1 MFSRLSNWFRGSRPQ
16 PIEPARLTSEREK
29 RYRPIDDG
37 NLGGTSPVN
46 ASFHDVLRRR
56 GIEPGN
62 FKREP
67 VERESFALVQDYLDR
82 SGSIADGGLRLA
94 DEQEIEVFGNTE
106 RFLSETPGGDGA
118 AWNDGLVYN
127 RDKTQRFLPVEGRG
141 FQTDHGTFW
150 QTFLECGP
158 FRRSWTTLT
167 APLKTGV
174 WRVTPPEF
182 DAGDLPSGVSMDIAR
197 VAYERQ
203 AKYAERLLFA
213 QLEGGWRKHINEAS
227 LALVQGVS
235 PFVELYTKGSIEQR
249 PRLRR
254 LQYRWPSSIT
264 RYFVDEDETI
274 RAIQMQN
281 PDGDPVIVNA
291 EHMSLYS
298 WDEFGLDPEGN
309 GYARSVHVWWEILQ
323 LASQLEAVTGEK
335 FGSPW
340 VYLSR
345 LNTDGTASG
354 DEQLDELRDIVN
366 AAVASENPV
375 IVLPDNTAINVAGA
389 SGAAPD
395 FTAVKQFA
403 LERIT
408 EILVGESAL
417 IAVGKSGSYAARES
431 AADAAISF
439 APAIAAWM
447 CDVMNGADNLRTTGA
462 LPKAIDSQFG
472 GTLIPGLYP
481 ELEFS
486 LGGFDDT
493 TGVESIIAAASAG
506 LVQVNDEVQKHV
518 HEKLR
523 LPPPVFAEQIAPAAA
538 QPSQVQ
544 PVAAAGVRLAD
555 IDAVRVG
562 KQLDLFDSSLGREMT
577 GVFAKWMQTVKQ
589 QLDEARRSN
598 DFAPEAVVAV
608 LEALRP
614 QLKAQLRAAVDG
626 QAISIL
632 RYGAETVAD
641 QLGMPIKAPGV
652 ERLVDSSALQLRS
665 MAAVDEL
672 INRHEGLV
680 LERFVAFAR
689 GETAISIPVLAEGT
703 VAGVA
708 AKITSTALNVGREA
722 MADLVI
728 EQAKSMGINGEVIA
742 ERSAVMDK
750 NTCGKCRELD
760 GARARFGSV
769 KYFDMAPPNKCL
781 GGDRCRCIY
790 TYILPD
796 EEGYQR
802 ALAALSKAS

>member
-1 MFSRLSNWFRGSRPQ
+1 MFQRLSNWLRGSTP
-16 PIEPARLTSEREK
+16 EPVRSEREK
-29 RYRPIDDG
+29 RYLPIDSG

-46 ASFHDVLRRR
+46 ASFHDVLARR
-56 GIEPGN
+56 GITPGN
-62 FKREP
+62 FNRPP
-67 VERESFALVQDYLDR
+67 VERESFALVQDYVDR
-82 SGSIADGGLRLA
+82 AGWIQDGGLRLA
-94 DEQEIEVFGNTE
+94 DEQEIETFGNAQ

-141 FQTDHGTFW
+141 FQVDHGTFW

-174 WRVTPPEF
+174 WRVSPPDF
-182 DAGDLPSGVSMDIAR
+182 DAGDLPSGVSMDVAR

-203 AKYAERLLFA
+203 AKYAERLLFS

-235 PFVELYTKGSIEQR
+235 PFVELYTEATLEKR

-254 LQYRWPSSIT
+254 LQYRWPSSIV

-281 PDGDPVIVNA
+281 PDGGPVIVNA
-291 EHMSLYS
+291 EHMTLYS

-340 VYLSR
+340 VYLSKV
-345 LNTDGTASG
+345 NTDGKASS
-354 DEQLDELRDIVN
+354 DDQLNELRDIVN

-375 IVLPDNTAINVAGA
+375 IVLPDNTSINVAGA

-439 APAIAAWM
+439 APAIASWM

-462 LPKAIDSQFG
+462 LPKAVDSQFG

-523 LPPPVFAEQIAPAAA
+523 LPAPVFEVATVPDAQAAA
-538 QPSQVQ
+538 SVMN
-544 PVAAAGVRLAD
+544 AGVRLAD

-562 KQLDLFDSSLGREMT
+562 RQLDLFDSSLGREMT
-577 GVFAKWMQTVKQ
+577 SVFAKWMQAVKD
-589 QLDEARRSN
+589 QLDDARRTNEFS
-598 DFAPEAVVAV
+598 PETVVAV
-608 LEALRP
+608 LEGLRP
-614 QLKAQLRAAVDG
+614 QLKAQLRAAVDS

-728 EQAKSMGINGEVIA
+728 EKAKSMGINGDVIA
-742 ERSAVMDK
+742 ERSAVMDN

-796 EEGYQR
+796 EQGYQR

>member
-1 MFSRLSNWFRGSRPQ
+1 MLHRLSSWFRGSKPQ
-16 PIEPARLTSEREK
+16 PIQTSERER
-29 RYRPIDDG
+29 RYLPLDSG
-37 NLGGTSPVN
+37 NLGGSSPVN
-46 ASFHDVLRRR
+46 ASFHDVLARR
-56 GIEPGN
+56 GITPALFERPPI
-62 FKREP
+62 K
-67 VERESFALVQDYLDR
+67 RESFALIQDFADL
-82 SGSIADGGLRLA
+82 GGLIPDGGLRLA
-94 DEQEIEVFGNTE
+94 DEQEIQTFGNAT
-106 RFLSETPGGDGA
+106 RFLAETPGGDGA
-118 AWNDGLVYN
+118 AWNEGLVYN

-141 FQTDHGTFW
+141 WQTDHGTFW

-174 WRVTPPEF
+174 WRVTSPDF
-182 DAGDLPSGVSMDIAR
+182 DAGDLPHGVSMDIALI
-197 VAYERQ
+197 AYARQ
-203 AKYAERLLFA
+203 AKYAERLLFR

-227 LALVQGVS
+227 LSLVQGVS
-235 PFVELYTKGSIEQR
+235 PFVELYTKPDGIAER

-254 LQYRWPSSIT
+254 LQYRWPSSIV

-274 RAIQMQN
+274 RAIQMAN

-291 EHMSLYS
+291 EHMTLYS

-309 GYARSVHVWWEILQ
+309 GYARSIHVWWEILQ
-323 LASQLEAVTGEK
+323 LASQLEAITGEK
-335 FGSPW
+335 FGTPW
-340 VYLSR
+340 VYLSK
-345 LNTDGTASG
+345 ASG
-354 DEQLDELRDIVN
+354 EGKASSDTQLQELRDIVN
-366 AAVASENPV
+366 AAIASENPV
-375 IVLPDNTAINVAGA
+375 IVLPDNTQINVAGA

-395 FTAVKQFA
+395 FTNVKNFA

-431 AADAAISF
+431 AADAAIAF
-439 APAIAAWM
+439 APAIAAWI

-462 LPKAIDSQFG
+462 LPKALDSQFG
-472 GTLIPGLYP
+472 GSLIPGLYP
-481 ELEFS
+481 QLEFS
-486 LGGFDDT
+486 LGGFDDQ

-506 LVQVNDEVQKHV
+506 LVQINDDVQRHV

-523 LPPPVFAEQIAPAAA
+523 LPPPVFEQPLDLAQAAPQA
-538 QPSQVQ
+538 SVL
-544 PVAAAGVRLAD
+544 PVGVKLAD

-562 KQLDLFDSSLGREMT
+562 KQLDLFDSRLGREMT
-577 GVFAKWMQTVKQ
+577 SIFAKWMQAVKQ
-589 QLDEARRSN
+589 RLDEARRTN
-598 DFAPEAVVAV
+598 DFDPAVVWTV

-614 QLKAQLRAAVDG
+614 QLKSQLRAAVDG
-626 QAISIL
+626 QAVSIL
-632 RYGAETVAD
+632 RYGAETVSD
-641 QLGMPIKAPGV
+641 QLGMPVKAPGI

-689 GETAISIPVLAEGT
+689 GESAISIPVLAEGT

-728 EQAKSMGINGEVIA
+728 QKAKDMGINGEVIA
-742 ERSAVMDK
+742 ERSAVMDN
-750 NTCGKCRELD
+750 NTCEKCQELD
-760 GARARFGSV
+760 GARARFGSA
-769 KYFDMAPPNKCL
+769 KYYDMAPPNKCL

-796 EEGYQR
+796 EQGYQR
-802 ALAALSKAS
+802 ALQALSKAS